1 MTDEEMTKTAQLAQL
16 TIETMADRVVPL
28 AAGAH
33 IGVLTLIDMMR
44 EDPSFEAKF
53 QAALKRRLAF
63 YPPAFDVEASIF
75 AMPPDNAEIKVPG
88 SH

>member
-1 MTDEEMTKTAQLAQL
+1 MNDEEMTETALLAQI
-16 TIETMADRVVPL
+16 TIKMMAEGVVPL

-33 IGVLTLIDMMR
+33 IGVLSLIDMMR

-63 YPPAFDVEASIF
+63 YPPNFDVAANVFDTLDAAS
-75 AMPPDNAEIKVPG
+75 EIKYPG
-88 SH
+88 AH